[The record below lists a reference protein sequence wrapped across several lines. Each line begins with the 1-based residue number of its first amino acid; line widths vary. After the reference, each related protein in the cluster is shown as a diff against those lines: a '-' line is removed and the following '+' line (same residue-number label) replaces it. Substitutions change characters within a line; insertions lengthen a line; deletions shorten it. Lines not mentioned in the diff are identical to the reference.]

1 MSTIAAVRRADP
13 AALPLD
19 PAPIDPA
26 WIVSGEPFAR
36 CAPLG
41 DAGAV
46 QTAVWDCTAG
56 VFDWHYNA
64 EETICIV
71 AGEAIVTGQDGIARR
86 LRAGD
91 VAIFPGH
98 AWVRWHVPDYVRKIA
113 IQSRPVPALLRH
125 VGTRLRCKLRRMAG
139 LDRAGEPPRLMLRP
153 GE

>member
-1 MSTIAAVRRADP
+1 MSGPDSIRRADP
-13 AALPLD
+13 ATLALE
-19 PAPIDPA
+19 PAPIAPG

-46 QTAVWDCTAG
+46 RTAVWDCTAG
-56 VFDWHYNA
+56 VFDWHYGA

-71 AGEAIVTGQDGIARR
+71 AGEAIVTGEDGVTRR
-86 LRAGD
+86 LRTGD

-125 VGTRLRCKLRRMAG
+125 VAARIRCRLRRVTG
-139 LDRAGEPPRLMLRP
+139 LDRATEPPRMMH
-153 GE
+153 GS